1 MSGLRFEIEWE
12 NPAAAAGPELR
23 ATWAHLRIFV
33 DDDCITEVHD
43 LAARSVRNG
52 IYLSLYPL
60 AEWLAT
66 HWWHLFA
73 ELDNPRR
80 TEPADYLR
88 RHNLRYGRD
97 GFAFPNLICCPL
109 NGHVTLTW
117 ADSAGPAEMVRFL
130 SQGKALLPAADV
142 EAGFAGLIETV
153 IRRLD
158 QSDLAETFLHQEW
171 RAICEAD
178 ADERAFCMAAA
189 ALGQDPYGLDDE
201 VSEAL
206 LEVGRLLPEAV
217 TEDFFAS
224 AEVPQLLDQARQV
237 ASALQKAASQDLQL
251 QSIMDLRRGLHFQTE
266 ARHPW
271 QDGYAWAR
279 RLRQELNL
287 NGQIPGNI
295 QEIGAMVG
303 LDPAEFK
310 GAVHTGGRVPPVFDA
325 VMNVNGLQ
333 SPGFILRSQ
342 NQANLKFSFCRAL
355 IEYLAAD
362 QPGPALVASDSSLRQ
377 KRNRAFAAEFLVPSE
392 ELRAALPGTYLGP
405 EELDV
410 LARKFKASSWLIRH
424 QLENHQL
431 ARLAPL
437 SGDF

>member
-1 MSGLRFEIEWE
+1 MNRLRFEIEWE
-12 NPAAAAGPELR
+12 DPAAAAGLELR

-33 DDDCITEVHD
+33 DDECVTQVHD
-43 LAARSVRNG
+43 LAARSVRSG

-66 HWWHLFA
+66 HWWSLFA
-73 ELDNPRR
+73 ELENPRR
-80 TEPADYLR
+80 TEPAEYLR

-97 GFAFPNLICCPL
+97 GFAFPNLVFCPL
-109 NGHVTLTW
+109 NGHVTLSW

-130 SQGKALLPAADV
+130 SQGKVVLPAADV
-142 EAGFAGLIETV
+142 DAGLKELVEAV

-158 QSDLAETFLHQEW
+158 QSEVPHTVLHEEW
-171 RAICEAD
+171 RAVCEAD

-189 ALGQDPYGLDDE
+189 ALGQDPYSLDDK
-201 VSEAL
+201 VSEDL
-206 LEVGRLLPEAV
+206 LEVSSLLPVAV

-224 AEVPQLLDQARQV
+224 AEVAQMLDQARQV
-237 ASALQKAASQDLQL
+237 ALALQKASSQDIQL
-251 QSIMDLRRGLHFQTE
+251 QTVMDLRRDLQFQKE
-266 ARHPW
+266 ARQPW
-271 QDGYAWAR
+271 GDGYAWAR
-279 RLRQELNL
+279 RLRQELKL

-295 QEIGAMVG
+295 RDIGVMFG
-303 LDPAEFK
+303 IDPTDFNRAVNTG
-310 GAVHTGGRVPPVFDA
+310 GAVHPVFDA
-325 VMNVNGLQ
+325 VMNINSQQ
-333 SPGFILRSQ
+333 SPGFVLRRQ
-342 NQANLKFSFCRAL
+342 NQSNLKFSFCRAL

-362 QPGPALVASDSSLRQ
+362 QPGPALVAADYSLRQ

-392 ELRAALPGTYLGP
+392 ELQKALPGPYLGP

-410 LARKFKASSWLIRH
+410 LARKFKASPWLVRH
-424 QLENHQL
+424 QLENHNL